1 MSKRSPTDKI
11 VLNRNH
17 SIIMQ
22 LYYLNKTQ
30 LKKEAKLPLN
40 DFRRQVTKKK
50 TFPDSVIYIHSLKKA
65 MLRIAA
71 LW

>member
-1 MSKRSPTDKI
+1 
-11 VLNRNH
+11 
-17 SIIMQ
+17 MQ